1 VRFFLAAGPPQHLP
15 RNIATV
21 GALLM
26 AAAQALGPPLKATV
40 DPRQPVKENRRRLNR
55 LLTICA

>member
-1 VRFFLAAGPPQHLP
+1 VRFFLAADPPQRLP

-26 AAAQALGPPLKATV
+26 VAAQAL
-40 DPRQPVKENRRRLNR
+40 
-55 LLTICA
+55 